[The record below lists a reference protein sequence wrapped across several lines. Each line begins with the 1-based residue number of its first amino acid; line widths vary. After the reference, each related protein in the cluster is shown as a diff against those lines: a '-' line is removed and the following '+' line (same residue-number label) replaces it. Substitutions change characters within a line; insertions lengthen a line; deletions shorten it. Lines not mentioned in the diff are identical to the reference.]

1 MRQPIDSCYNH
12 TKHAEAHP
20 NFIPMTP
27 AAQYVRMS
35 DETQQ
40 FSPDNQKA
48 TIQEYAHAHGF
59 VIVKTYCDFG
69 KSGVVAKNRAALHE
83 LLNDV
88 ASGTAEY
95 KAVLV
100 YDVSRWGRYPNN
112 DEAAYYE
119 FLCHRAGIPL
129 HYCAEPF
136 CNDGSASSF
145 ILKAL
150 KRSMA
155 AEFSRELG
163 EKVFRGKRRLAQ
175 MGFWVG
181 GPPGYGFRRL
191 MISADGKPKRV
202 LGTGE
207 QKALTTDRV
216 ILIPG
221 PVEELKAIR
230 TIFDIAGAGKGPT
243 LIARELQKRGI
254 THCGRPW
261 LRAHLREILKNP
273 KYMGCNTWG
282 RRTQRLRGPLTNVE
296 PLYWIKKPLAFEPIV
311 REATFERAQAAH
323 PKLRKW
329 TKEIIVEKVRQFLKK
344 NGRISADILATERGM
359 PHQPTIVQHVGSYER
374 LYKEVGYRSDTE
386 DIFMGKQRERSR
398 MLRRKI
404 VSTIK
409 KLFPENVIVTHL
421 PRRTR
426 SVLLIDRSFM
436 VSILMCI
443 PKRKH
448 GKSYL
453 KVEPNVTESNFVTL
467 LCKVNNRHD
476 RLLGMFVLPQMTGF
490 TRTCNHDSWIRKGI
504 RLRRLCDFY
513 ATVKKCW
520 ADRCE
525 QELIIA
531 REKSTPRIATYPWH
545 GEFVKTGLAGHYN
558 SLTPGGFPSRR
569 PSGSMD

>member
-1 MRQPIDSCYNH
+1 M
-12 TKHAEAHP
+12 
-20 NFIPMTP
+20 
-27 AAQYVRMS
+27 
-35 DETQQ
+35 
-40 FSPDNQKA
+40 
-48 TIQEYAHAHGF
+48 
-59 VIVKTYCDFG
+59 
-69 KSGVVAKNRAALHE
+69 AKNRAGLRE

-88 ASGTAEY
+88 AIGTAEY

-163 EKVFRGKRRLAQ
+163 EKVFRGKSRLVQ

-191 MISADGKPKRV
+191 MISADGRPKQV

-207 QKALTTDRV
+207 QKSLTTDRV

-221 PVEELKAIR
+221 PVEEVKAIR

-254 THCGRPW
+254 THWGRPW

-282 RRTQRLRGPLTNVE
+282 RRMQRLRGPVTNVE
-296 PLYWIKKPLAFEPIV
+296 PLRWIKKPLAFEPIV
-311 REATFERAQAAH
+311 DEEKFERAQAAH

-344 NGRISADILATERGM
+344 NGRISADILAAEVGM
-359 PHQPTIVQHVGSYER
+359 PRQPTIIQHVGSYEQ
-374 LYKEVGYRSDTE
+374 LYKEVRYRPDTE
-386 DIFMGKQRERSR
+386 DIFKGKQRERSR
-398 MLRRKI
+398 ILRRKI

-436 VSILMCI
+436 VSILLCI
-443 PKRKH
+443 PQSKH
-448 GKSYL
+448 GNSYL
-453 KVEPNVTESNFVTL
+453 KVEPIVTESEFVTL
-467 LCKVNNRHD
+467 LCKVNERHD
-476 RLLGMFVLPQMTGF
+476 RFLDMFVLPQMTGF
-490 TRTCNHDSWIRKGI
+490 TRMCPHDSWIHKGI
-504 RLRRLCDFY
+504 RLHRLSDFY
-513 ATVKKCW
+513 TTVKKCW

-531 REKSTPRIATYPWH
+531 REKSTPKIAT
-545 GEFVKTGLAGHYN
+545 
-558 SLTPGGFPSRR
+558 SLGRVSSSRPG
-569 PSGSMD
+569 